1 MKVAVITRHAITNY
15 GSLLQA
21 LATQTVVENMGHCC
35 EIIDYIRD
43 DEHYSQHEKTILKR
57 KPGWNNNLIK
67 RTLYLLLRQP
77 ESVLA
82 GKRFEKAQRKYL
94 KLTERYHT

>member
-67 RTLYLLLRQP
+67 ENTVSSFTSAR
-77 ESVLA
+77 ECFS
-82 GKRFEKAQRKYL
+82 GKKI
-94 KLTERYHT
+94 